1 MTNSEMT
8 PHPSIASERVVS
20 LMAQLTLDEKLAQLV
35 GLWAAAKRRDEVVA
49 PMQDTLLADEVNFE
63 RFAAAGLGQFTRH
76 YGTRPVEASE
86 GADGLARRQ
95 QWLVEQSRFG
105 IPAVVHE
112 ECLTGVLAWGATT
125 YPTPLAWGAS
135 FNPQLVRRMS
145 ERIGD
150 DLRSLGVHQGL
161 APVLD
166 VVRDVRWGRVEEC
179 ISEDPVLVGAIGTAY
194 VSGLE
199 STGVVSTL
207 KHFVGY
213 SNSRG
218 GQNHG
223 PVSMGPRERAE
234 VFLPPFE
241 LAIRDGGARSVMNSY
256 TETDGIPAA
265 ADAAL
270 LTGILRDDWGFTGTV
285 VADYFAVTFLQTMH
299 GVAGSLSDAAVLA
312 LTAGIDVELPT
323 GSAYLAPLVDAVE
336 AGRLDVAVVDRA
348 LERVLRQKLELGL
361 LDPAYDPAAPR
372 PHDLDSDENR
382 AVATALA
389 EQSIVLLANDGILPL
404 RPAVAPR
411 VAIIGPNARAANN
424 LLGCYSFANH
434 VLPHHPSVESG
445 VDALTVAEALIAE
458 IGEAIPFST
467 FVESPGCDVNSDDAS
482 GLVEAIGAV
491 RGADLAFVIVGDQSG
506 MFGKGTSGEGCDS
519 ADLELP
525 GLQRRLVEQA
535 LATGTPV
542 VLVLVTGRPYVLDGL
557 ADRAAAVVQA
567 FLPGQEG
574 ARAIAGVVTGRVVPS
589 GRLPVGIPSATSMQ
603 PSTYLHPILGGK
615 TPVSSV
621 DPTPAFPFGFGLSYT
636 RFEYGDATVDAASI
650 ATDGSVTLSFELHNR
665 GNVAGDEVVQIYA
678 HDPVASVT
686 RPVRSLVAFGRVSLD
701 AGASVRVAVTLS
713 ATVFSFIDRDLRRV
727 VEPGAIDLI
736 VARDA
741 LDATATVRIELT
753 GPTVPAAL
761 AGATDRRVD
770 VTPFSG

>member
-1 MTNSEMT
+1 MENADMTR
-8 PHPSIASERVVS
+8 HPSIASPRVLS
-20 LMAQLTLDEKLAQLV
+20 LIEQLTLEEKLAQLV

-76 YGTRPVEASE
+76 FGTRPVDASE
-86 GADGLARRQ
+86 GADSLARRQ

-105 IPAVVHE
+105 IPATVHE

-135 FNPQLVRRMS
+135 FNPQLVRSMS
-145 ERIGD
+145 ERIGS

-179 ISEDPVLVGAIGTAY
+179 ISEDPVLVGDIGTAY

-199 STGVVSTL
+199 STGIVSTL

-265 ADAAL
+265 ADTAL
-270 LTGILRDDWGFTGTV
+270 LTGILREDWGFTGTV

-323 GSAYLAPLVDAVE
+323 GSAYLAPLVEAVE
-336 AGRLDVAVVDRA
+336 QGRIDLAVVDRA
-348 LERVLRQKLELGL
+348 LERVLRQKEELGL
-361 LDPAYDPAAPR
+361 LSPDYSAVAGPI
-372 PHDLDSDENR
+372 DLDSAGNR
-382 AVATALA
+382 AVATELA

-411 VAIIGPNARAANN
+411 VAIIGPNARAATN

-434 VLPHHPSVESG
+434 VLPHHPGVEPG
-445 VDALTVAEALIAE
+445 VEVLTVADALIAE
-458 IGEAIPFST
+458 IGAAIPFST

-482 GLVEAIGAV
+482 GFVEAMGAV
-491 RGADLAFVIVGDQSG
+491 RGADLAFVVVGDQSG

-525 GLQRRLVEQA
+525 GLQRRLVDEA
-535 LATGTPV
+535 LATGTPI

-636 RFEYGDATVDAASI
+636 QFEYGEVSVDAGSVP
-650 ATDGSVTLSFELHNR
+650 TDGAVTLSFDLRNR
-665 GNVAGDEVVQIYA
+665 GELAGDEIVQVYA

-701 AGASVRVAVTLS
+701 AGASTRVSVTLS
-713 ATVFSFIDRDLRRV
+713 ANVFSFVGRDLRRI

-753 GPTVPAAL
+753 GATVVAAL
-761 AGATDRRVD
+761 AGAADRRVD
-770 VTPFSG
+770 VARCGD